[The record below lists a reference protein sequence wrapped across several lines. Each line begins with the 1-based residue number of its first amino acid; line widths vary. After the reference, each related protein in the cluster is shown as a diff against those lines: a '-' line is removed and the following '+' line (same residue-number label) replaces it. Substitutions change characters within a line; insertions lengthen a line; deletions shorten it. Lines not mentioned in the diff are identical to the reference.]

1 MKKFKQTILSLC
13 REMVEKEEDLT
24 ELTTTDAGTPG
35 YGTPYAFSK
44 NKKKKKK
51 ELGEALEKKDIDL
64 VKSIIR
70 NEVASI
76 FRDVW
81 LKRNAWK

>member
-1 MKKFKQTILSLC
+1 MNKFKQTILSLC
-13 REMVEKEEDLT
+13 REMVEKEEDLD
-24 ELTTTDAGTPG
+24 EITTTAATPG
-35 YGTPYAFSK
+35 YSTPYAFSK

-64 VKSIIR
+64 VKSMIR
-70 NEVASI
+70 AEVASI